1 MKEETKVSVRGMV
14 RDIVADFEQANTGF
28 ITPQVWLT
36 TEDLKSGR
44 KVMANAETA
53 EEMVHFLTKVRE
65 WAVVAATFADPR
77 TKANAMFYLT
87 AITKE
92 FASIAGITIEN
103 PRRVVRGKDIE
114 TGVAQA
120 PSLPSEIVDDLVEG
134 DEVMVIR
141 HITRWGMNKYE
152 SFPARIKGR
161 TANGDYWV
169 TSLEDMS
176 SRACRNNEVVVT
188 KRMKV
193 GA

>member
-1 MKEETKVSVRGMV
+1 METKVSVRGMV
-14 RDIVADFEQANTGF
+14 RDIVLDFEKANTGME
-28 ITPQVWLT
+28 TPQVWT
-36 TEDLKSGR
+36 NTEDLKSGR
-44 KVMANAETA
+44 KVLADAQTA

-77 TKANAMFYLT
+77 AKANAMFYLT

-92 FASIAGITIEN
+92 FAIIAGITIEN
-103 PRRVVRGKDIE
+103 PRRVVRGKDIDAG
-114 TGVAQA
+114 TSTA
-120 PSLPSEIVDDLVEG
+120 PTLPSEIVDDLEPG
-134 DEVMVIR
+134 DEVMVVR

-161 TANGDYWV
+161 AANGDYWL

-176 SRACRNNEVVVT
+176 SRACRNDEVIVT